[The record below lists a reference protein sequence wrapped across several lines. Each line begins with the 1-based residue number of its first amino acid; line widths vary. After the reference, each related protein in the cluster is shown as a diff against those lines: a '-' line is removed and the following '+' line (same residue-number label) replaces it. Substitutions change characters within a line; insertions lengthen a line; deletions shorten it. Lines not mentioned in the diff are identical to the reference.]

1 MSDNTQPQTVNLQFP
16 PIEPT
21 KFEKGVQIASTVI
34 VLASVAVPAGLLSYS
49 LVREMVEERNA
60 RRATVRA
67 RAARDNVVNIE
78 KQ

>member
-16 PIEPT
+16 QIEPT
-21 KFEKGVQIASTVI
+21 KFEKGVQIASTII